1 MPPCGVCAAIAIASL
16 IVGNPSVDACGLREL
31 LARREVSSRELVGSC
46 LERIER
52 LDGRLRAFRV
62 VTEARALADA
72 DAADRA
78 LREGDRRALL
88 GVPVAVKDVVDVAG
102 ETTSLGTGAV
112 TRRAQADGELVR
124 RLAAAGAVLIGKT
137 NLSELQI
144 WALTASATSGVTRN
158 PWNTERSAGG
168 TSGGSAVAVAA
179 GMTALAHGVDGG
191 GSIRLPAAWCGLVGF
206 KPAPDRDVRT
216 RESWHGLAVHG
227 PLARSVRDAA
237 LLAAVLAGDLRPDAN
252 TVVAT
257 ARRPPGRLRIAITVS
272 PPTPAPVDAPV
283 RDAVFATARV
293 LEALGHRVEQRNVF
307 GGLGDAQRVGLA
319 ILARFLDGA
328 RAEAARLE
336 RPERLE
342 PRTRAVLRAG
352 RLVPERALRAAQR
365 AQADEQ
371 RRLAAALAG
380 VDALLMPVS
389 ARIALRAD
397 AWDGLGAIR
406 AFGRQSR
413 LIPFTPPWNLV
424 GWPALALPAAHD
436 PNGVPIGVQL
446 IAAPGRAP
454 ALFALAAQLQSA
466 QPRTTRSRH
475 LAD

>member
-1 MPPCGVCAAIAIASL
+1 M
-16 IVGNPSVDACGLREL
+16 VGDPLVDACRLREL
-31 LARREVSSRELVGSC
+31 LARREVSSRELVCGC
-46 LERIER
+46 LQRIER
-52 LDGRLRAFRV
+52 LDGDLRAFRV

-78 LREGDRRALL
+78 LRDGDERALL

-102 ETTSLGTGAV
+102 EITSLGTDAV
-112 TRRAQADGELVR
+112 TRRAQADGALVR
-124 RLAAAGAVLIGKT
+124 RLAAAGAVLVGKT
-137 NLSELQI
+137 NLSELQM
-144 WALTASATSGVTRN
+144 WALNASATWGVTRN
-158 PWNTERSAGG
+158 SWNTERSAGG

-179 GMTALAHGVDGG
+179 GMTAVAHGVDGG

-206 KPAPDRDVRT
+206 KPAPDRAARS

-237 LLAAVLAGDLRPDAN
+237 LMSAVLAGDPPDAS
-252 TVVAT
+252 TVVAA
-257 ARRPPGRLRIAITVS
+257 ARRPPGRLRIAVTVS

-283 RDAVFATARV
+283 RDAVLATARL
-293 LEALGHRVEQRNVF
+293 LEALGHRVELRDVF
-307 GGLGDAQRVGLA
+307 GGFRDTQRVGLA
-319 ILARFLDGA
+319 TLARFLDGA
-328 RAEAARLE
+328 RAYAARLE

-352 RLVPERALRAAQR
+352 RLVPEAALRAAQR
-365 AQADEQ
+365 AQAGEQ
-371 RRLAAALAG
+371 RRLATALAG

-397 AWDGLGAIR
+397 AWDRLGAIR

-446 IAAPGRAP
+446 ITAPGREP
-454 ALFALAAQLQSA
+454 ALFALAAQLESA
-466 QPRTTRSRH
+466 QPRTTRSSH
-475 LAD
+475 LVD